1 MSLRDR
7 VRSRRHR
14 VESHQHAH
22 LSGEST
28 ADWRKVADRG
38 LEIVICV
45 GHIFGVIMLIAEHLL

>member
-1 MSLRDR
+1 
-7 VRSRRHR
+7 VA
-14 VESHQHAH
+14 SHQQAH